1 MPWELLAC
9 IPASVAIVVRDGT
22 ILYACW
28 NDATQKMLAYPERV
42 DVLHNAGENK
52 LGFRHGASYLV
63 VETDSEREYRI
74 YCAEAI
80 ALLLPGLT
88 ETYEISPSP
97 INHSGGEIPGMV
109 GAIWIPLPE

>member
-9 IPASVAIVVRDGT
+9 IPASIAIVVRDNE

-28 NDATQKMLAYPERV
+28 NDAAQKMLAYPERV

-52 LGFRHGASYLV
+52 LGFRHGASYLII
-63 VETDSEREYRI
+63 ETDSEREYRI
-74 YCAEAI
+74 YCTEAI
-80 ALLLPGLT
+80 APLLPTLT
-88 ETYEISPSP
+88 ETYEASPLP
-97 INHSGGEIPGMV
+97 IDHSEGEVSGMV